1 MTESSQMRVP
11 KLEVEVLEKG
21 RRASKNRIACE
32 IGVNLEFSTTRLES
46 YSLASWKPVVFDAL
60 LVAAAVEFCDRWQKR
75 PTLGWGRDFFIKIP
89 VHDVTHWKSEA
100 VRHSLI
106 DALQFLTGDR
116 WDIEFVS
123 RHKPQD
129 NPQQNYL
136 KMPIGITTIV
146 PFSDGID
153 SRAVSTLLEK
163 ELGTT
168 KIHRVCLG
176 PRGKHRRTKRQDQ
189 RPFTTVPYEVSTGK
203 RSGETSARS
212 RGFKFAT
219 VSGVAAFLVNAREI
233 IVPESGQ
240 GALGPILVPTGQ
252 GYEDY
257 RNHPFFTDRMEKYFK
272 ALFGADIRF
281 SFPRLWFT
289 KGETLAAFAKA
300 TSKQAHIDARSCWQ
314 QSRQVSVDNHRRQCG
329 ICAACMLRRLS
340 VHAAGLSE
348 PKSTYVWEDLGAS
361 TFEDGAEKSFGKITS
376 ALREYAVAGVLHLDH
391 LADLTESSLH
401 AAAIKRQARQLA
413 ISRKISAEDAEEK
426 LLRLLSQHQTEWR
439 QFVQSLGEM
448 SFIRS
453 WVATVV

>member
-1 MTESSQMRVP
+1 MTESNQMRVP
-11 KLEVEVLEKG
+11 KIEVEVVEKG

-46 YSLASWKPVVFDAL
+46 YCLASWKPIVFDAL

-75 PTLGWGRDFFIKIP
+75 PALGWGRDFSIKIP
-89 VHDVTHWKSEA
+89 VHDVAHWQSEA
-100 VRHSLI
+100 VRRSLI

-123 RHKPQD
+123 RRKPQD
-129 NPQQNYL
+129 NPQQHYL
-136 KMPIGITTIV
+136 EMPIGITTIV

-153 SRAVSTLLEK
+153 SRAVSALLEK
-163 ELGTT
+163 ERGPT
-168 KIHRVCLG
+168 KIYRVCLG
-176 PRGKHRRTKRQDQ
+176 PKGKQRRTKLQHR

-203 RSGETSARS
+203 HSGETSGRS

-219 VSGVAAFLVNAREI
+219 VSGAAAFLVGATEI

-240 GALGPILVPTGQ
+240 GALGPVLVPTGQ

-272 ALFGADIRF
+272 ALFDADVRF

-289 KGETLAAFAKA
+289 KGETLAAFSKVA
-300 TSKQAHIDARSCWQ
+300 SKQAHIDARSCWQ
-314 QSRQVSVDNHRRQCG
+314 QSRQVSVGNHRRQCG
-329 ICAACMLRRLS
+329 VCAACMLRRLS

-361 TFEDGAEKSFGKITS
+361 TFEGGAEKSFDKITS
-376 ALREYAVAGVLHLDH
+376 ALHEYAVAGTLHLDH
-391 LADLTESSLH
+391 LAGLKESPLH

-413 ISRKISAEDAEEK
+413 LSRKISVEDAEEK
-426 LLRLLSQHQTEWR
+426 LFRLLSQHQTEWR
-439 QFVQSLGEM
+439 KFVHSLGKS

-453 WVATVV
+453 WVASVA